1 MQFLISTTGNMSD
14 VGYQRLPQV
23 EVLRGRDG
31 RDGRDGGRGLPGP
44 IGPPGDKGDQGQL
57 GPPGPQGENGI
68 SGPQGPQGISGPQ
81 GTVGGKGDR
90 GDAGFTGLP
99 GLPGP
104 QGEQGVQGL
113 PTGGAV
119 YVRWGRTS
127 CPTDQGTELLYS
139 GRAGGSMRNHQGG
152 GANYLCMPNDPD
164 HMQYDSGVQGVSTI
178 YGVEYRP
185 HSSQPFMNVRNHN
198 VPCAVCYTATRDTIV
213 MIPAKIYC
221 PVNWTIEYTGYL
233 MSSRKDTQYRSM
245 YECVDKDPESVPG
258 LNAETEM
265 SAFLHVEPV
274 CTGSFSCLP
283 YDAGKELTCVVC
295 SR

>member
-1 MQFLISTTGNMSD
+1 MQFLNSTTGNMSD
-14 VGYQRLPQV
+14 VGYQRFPQV
-23 EVLRGRDG
+23 EVLRG

-81 GTVGGKGDR
+81 GTVGEKGDH
-90 GDAGFTGLP
+90 GDTGLQ
-99 GLPGP
+99 GQ
-104 QGEQGVQGL
+104 QGEQGFQGP

-139 GRAGGSMRNHQGG
+139 GRAGGSMRDHKGA

-164 HMQYDSGVQGVSTI
+164 HMQYDSGVQGRSTI
-178 YGVEYRP
+178 YGVEYRI
-185 HSSQPFMNVRNHN
+185 HSFISVLNHN
-198 VPCAVCYTATRDTIV
+198 VPCVVCYTATRDTVV

-221 PVNWTIEYTGYL
+221 PVNWTTEYTGYL
-233 MSSRKDTQYRSM
+233 MSSNIAQYRST
-245 YECVDKDPESVPG
+245 YECIDKDPESVPG
-258 LNAETEM
+258 LNTETEM
-265 SAFLHVEPV
+265 STFLHVEPV
-274 CTGSFSCLP
+274 CTDSFSCPP

>member
-139 GRAGGSMRNHQGG
+139 GRAGGSMKDHQGA
-152 GANYLCMPNDPD
+152 GANHLCMPNDPD
-164 HMQYDSGVQGVSTI
+164 HMQYDSGVQGASTI

-185 HSSQPFMNVRNHN
+185 HSSQPFISSRGHN
-198 VPCAVCYTATRDTIV
+198 VPCALCYTATRDTVV
-213 MIPAKIYC
+213 MIPAKVHC
-221 PVNWTIEYTGYL
+221 PTNWTVEYTGYL
-233 MSSRKDTQYRSM
+233 MSENNGHFRST

-274 CTGSFSCLP
+274 CTDSFSCPP

>member
-1 MQFLISTTGNMSD
+1 MQFLNSTTGNMSD
-14 VGYQRLPQV
+14 VGYQRFPQV

-31 RDGRDGGRGLPGP
+31 RDGSRGLPGP

-81 GTVGGKGDR
+81 GTVGEKGDR

-99 GLPGP
+99 GLPGQ

-139 GRAGGSMRNHQGG
+139 GRAGGSMKDHQGA

-164 HMQYDSGVQGVSTI
+164 HMQYDSGVQGRSTI

-185 HSSQPFMNVRNHN
+185 HSSQPLISSRGHN
-198 VPCAVCYTATRDTIV
+198 VPCALCYTATRDTIV

-221 PVNWTIEYTGYL
+221 PSKWTVEYTGYL
-233 MSSRKDTQYRSM
+233 MTSNIANFRSTH
-245 YECVDKDPESVPG
+245 ECIDKDPESVPG
-258 LNAETEM
+258 LNAEINEM
-265 SAFLHVEPV
+265 STLLHVEPV
-274 CTGSFSCLP
+274 CTGSFSCPP